1 MKYVIIALILIFIG
15 FVAVEE
21 QIQSGIQ
28 KRSKIDRKV
37 DSLMLVQ
44 SVRVQVLS
52 NANDSLAHQIHDLA
66 LCVQYLDSVHESKG
80 FKTERAEKRGRF
92 IGGLIKGLFPG
103 L

>member
-1 MKYVIIALILIFIG
+1 MKFVLIVSIITFISLG
-15 FVAVEE
+15 AIEQ

-28 KRSKIDRKV
+28 KRSRIDRKV
-37 DSLMLVQ
+37 DSIMLVQ
-44 SVRVQVLS
+44 SVRIQVLT
-52 NANDSLAHQIHDLA
+52 NANDSLYARVVDLA
-66 LCVQYLDSVHESKG
+66 LCVQYLDSVNQAKG